1 MDMTRAF
8 AISFLTGLGAYAG
21 VRFGQFCYG
30 ALRVKAEPQ
39 PLPFTLAPP
48 LRSICECAQCKPA
61 AQGAPERLRA
71 QLSELES
78 VERDAIAAQ
87 ERTRELLAR
96 YDGLKPAAEPT
107 PTAPSEG

>member
-21 VRFGQFCYG
+21 IRFGQFCYG
-30 ALRVKAEPQ
+30 ALRVKPEPMTPQ
-39 PLPFTLAPP
+39 PMPFALAP
-48 LRSICECAQCKPA
+48 CECPKCKPS

-78 VERDAIAAQ
+78 VERDARSAQ
-87 ERTRELLAR
+87 EHTRELLAR
-96 YDGLKPAAEPT
+96 YDGLKPAPEPT
-107 PTAPSEG
+107 PAAPSEG

>member
-8 AISFLTGLGAYAG
+8 ALSFLTGLGAYAG

-30 ALRVKAEPQ
+30 ALRVKAEPIAPQ
-39 PLPFTLAPP
+39 PLPFTLAP
-48 LRSICECAQCKPA
+48 CECPKCKPA

-71 QLSELES
+71 QLSELEG

-87 ERTRELLAR
+87 DRTRELLAR

-107 PTAPSEG
+107 PAAPSEG